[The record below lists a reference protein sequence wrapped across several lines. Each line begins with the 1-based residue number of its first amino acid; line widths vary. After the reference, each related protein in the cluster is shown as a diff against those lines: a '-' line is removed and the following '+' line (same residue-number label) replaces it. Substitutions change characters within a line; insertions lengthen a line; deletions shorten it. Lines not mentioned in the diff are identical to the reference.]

1 MPHKR
6 IGHKVRAAAVR
17 LGAKAGKPLK
27 TLGSKAITAAAQA
40 AAEQSTNSNLNTYD
54 PEESTAFIY
63 QVTTGMSKVKYQLPH
78 K

>member
-6 IGHKVRAAAVR
+6 IGPKVRAAAVC

-40 AAEQSTNSNLNTYD
+40 ADESTNSNLITYD
-54 PEESTAFIY
+54 PEE
-63 QVTTGMSKVKYQLPH
+63 
-78 K
+78 

>member
-17 LGAKAGKPLK
+17 LGAKAGKPLT

-40 AAEQSTNSNLNTYD
+40 AAESTNSNLNTYD
-54 PEESTAFIY
+54 PEE
-63 QVTTGMSKVKYQLPH
+63 
-78 K
+78 